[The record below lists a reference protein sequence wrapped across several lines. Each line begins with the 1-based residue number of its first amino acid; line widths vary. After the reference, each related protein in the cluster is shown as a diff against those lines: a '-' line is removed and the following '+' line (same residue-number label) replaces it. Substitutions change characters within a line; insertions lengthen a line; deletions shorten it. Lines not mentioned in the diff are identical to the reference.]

1 MLTLNDVKQIVS
13 SYDSPLFSLYLHT
26 DPSRQEN
33 QATTPAW
40 HIEFKNMLQN
50 TEESI
55 SEADMPDW
63 EAIKSRVKQFMRDYK
78 PEGKTLAVFTTSD
91 DLMWYELPIS
101 LDSRSGYGEA
111 LVSPLIWALDEYER
125 YLVAVV
131 DQERAKFMT
140 AYLGRANTM
149 SELTID
155 IDDYDFAER
164 TQMPASDSDNTMLRQ
179 GNNRE
184 NFEDMISEFRHRFY
198 KDIASEITMLIEKT
212 QADRLIIGGAER
224 SAHAVNDLLHSS
236 IQDKVTG
243 ILPIPMQ
250 SSDADV
256 ASQILTH
263 AQNVERNY
271 EVDLVNQVIDRAKS
285 SGRGVLGKDDVK
297 QALQMGQ
304 VETIVLPFPPQDEE
318 FATEVTL
325 QALQNNCQVELVHGR
340 SASTLQDEGG
350 VGAILYYTLETEA
363 TS

>member
-1 MLTLNDVKQIVS
+1 
-13 SYDSPLFSLYLHT
+13 
-26 DPSRQEN
+26 
-33 QATTPAW
+33 
-40 HIEFKNMLQN
+40 
-50 TEESI
+50 
-55 SEADMPDW
+55 MPDW
-63 EAIKSRVKQFMRDYK
+63 EAIKSRVMTFIDDYK
-78 PEGKTLAVFTTSD
+78 PSSKTLAVFATAD
-91 DLMWYELPIS
+91 DLISHELPIS

-125 YLVAVV
+125 YLVVVV

-140 AYLGRANTM
+140 AYLGRANTL

-164 TQMPASDSDNTMLRQ
+164 TQMPPSDSDNTMLRQ

-184 NFEDMISEFRHRFY
+184 SYEDMISEFRHRFY
-198 KDIASEITMLIEKT
+198 KDIASEITTLVEKT
-212 QADRLIIGGAER
+212 QADRVIIGGAER
-224 SAHAVNDLLHSS
+224 SAHAVKDILHAS

-250 SSDADV
+250 LSDADV

-263 AQNVERNY
+263 AQNVERDY
-271 EVDLVNQVIDRAKS
+271 ELDLVKQIIDRAKS
-285 SGRGVLGKDDVK
+285 GGRGALGKDDVK
-297 QALQMGQ
+297 RALQMGQ
-304 VETIVLPFPPQDEE
+304 VETLVLPFPPQDED

-325 QALQNNCQVELVHGR
+325 LALQNNCQVELVHGS

-350 VGAILYYTLETEA
+350 VGAMLYYSLETEA